1 MSGLQATIPALVVL
15 FALILLGGGVL
26 VWLAPVP
33 ADQLTPAQTNLI
45 FLGDTMVKGAIGAIL
60 GFAGARLAMHGGGR
74 RAVRS
79 FA

>member
-26 VWLAPVP
+26 VWPAPVP

-60 GFAGARLAMHGGGR
+60 GFAGARLAMRGSGR

>member
-1 MSGLQATIPALVVL
+1 MDGTFGTILA
-15 FALILLGGGVL
+15 FGALIFLILSGGGVL

-60 GFAGARLAMHGGGR
+60 GFAGARLAMGGNGR
-74 RAVRS
+74 RAMRS
-79 FA
+79 LA

>member
-1 MSGLQATIPALVVL
+1 MDGTFGTILA
-15 FALILLGGGVL
+15 FGALIFLILSRCGVL

-60 GFAGARLAMHGGGR
+60 GFAGARLAMGGNGR
-74 RAVRS
+74 RAMR
-79 FA
+79 ALA

>member
-1 MSGLQATIPALVVL
+1 MNGFQATIAALVVL
-15 FALILLGGGVL
+15 FAMILLGGVL

-33 ADQLTPAQTNLI
+33 ADELTPAQTNLI
-45 FLGDTMVKGAIGAIL
+45 FLGDTMVKGAIGAVL

-74 RAVRS
+74 RAMRS

>member
-60 GFAGARLAMHGGGR
+60 GFAGARLVMHGGGR